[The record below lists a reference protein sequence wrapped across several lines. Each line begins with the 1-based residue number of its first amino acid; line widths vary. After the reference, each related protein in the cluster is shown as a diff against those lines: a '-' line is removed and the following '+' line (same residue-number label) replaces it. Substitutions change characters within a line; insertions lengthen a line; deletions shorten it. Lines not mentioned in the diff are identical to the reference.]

1 MKPHR
6 KKFNPYSTQSRT
18 KALEMEEEAVRMI
31 RLKQLKQPMETETII
46 ICPHCGSNNVGAW
59 GICPHCGSNNVGA
72 WGPDADKCFDCEMTW
87 SV

>member
-31 RLKQLKQPMETETII
+31 KLKQLKEHPEQLPCGDTV
-46 ICPHCGSNNVGAW
+46 CRLPHERVYRGCDECVYNKTN
-59 GICPHCGSNNVGA
+59 
-72 WGPDADKCFDCEMTW
+72 
-87 SV
+87 